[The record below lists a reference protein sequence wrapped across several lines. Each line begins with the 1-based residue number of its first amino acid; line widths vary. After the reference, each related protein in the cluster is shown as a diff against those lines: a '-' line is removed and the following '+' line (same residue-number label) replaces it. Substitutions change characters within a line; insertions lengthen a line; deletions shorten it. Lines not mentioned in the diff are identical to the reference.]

1 MKIPQD
7 LSLSI
12 TKISTRSALTKS
24 PSRPKPLTSA
34 QLKEKRNN
42 PAINI
47 DFFTNLTKKILND
60 FYPKYCPNCPDK
72 LLTKEISTQ
81 PELIRCEGCRY
92 LTSRLSYTP
101 LHHMKL
107 PLWMFSYVFYESMI
121 QHPKVVTSTEISK
134 RLKISYK
141 GAAMLK
147 RRFQVFASQ
156 QLPKYQKLTYDAL
169 DREFKDFSLPPDE
182 DTDITEIMENRPYVC
197 ADTVVLY
204 SASQRANQGRK
215 RYRHAGS
222 TASIY
227 LSDKLGGR
235 QVGTLAHTIAIKSGP
250 VFFHSVPNQKMN
262 TLGVIIK
269 NHLPLQ
275 TPLMTDEGYP
285 WLWGIYKSHRS
296 VNHSARSSDARYRWA
311 RNRWSKNGVHN
322 QVAEGNHRLL
332 KTAFAS
338 YCYIRPENST
348 RYLNEF
354 SFLKNAHVFGLDV
367 ICENG
372 EMLAGDVDDAREMGR
387 SSFGSDPRGSLGPAV
402 GIGRKGYALRK
413 NDLGS
418 KNWFHSLIQEFE
430 YFPETE
436 SSKDNVVFQSGFS
449 LLNSPASLKDVNSL
463 LLKEMKAHNTF
474 WSDQNRTP
482 IQRRKELK
490 HQKTASKIWNL
501 ISEGK
506 ENGSYYSV
514 SEVCTLLNIHKIS
527 AMLILRKWLK
537 LRLIEKRR
545 INQACYNR
553 SIDFGIKKKAK
564 EFPYLL
570 YTNFKEKKTDESLKR
585 LK

>member
-1 MKIPQD
+1 
-7 LSLSI
+7 
-12 TKISTRSALTKS
+12 LT
-24 PSRPKPLTSA
+24 
-34 QLKEKRNN
+34 
-42 PAINI
+42 
-47 DFFTNLTKKILND
+47 F
-60 FYPKYCPNCPDK
+60 
-72 LLTKEISTQ
+72 
-81 PELIRCEGCRY
+81 
-92 LTSRLSYTP
+92 
-101 LHHMKL
+101 
-107 PLWMFSYVFYESMI
+107 
-121 QHPKVVTSTEISK
+121 
-134 RLKISYK
+134 
-141 GAAMLK
+141 
-147 RRFQVFASQ
+147 
-156 QLPKYQKLTYDAL
+156 DAL

-235 QVGTLAHTIAIKSGP
+235 QVGTLAHTIAIKQGP

-262 TLGVIIK
+262 TLGPIIQD
-269 NHLPLQ
+269 HLPLQ
-275 TPLMTDEGYP
+275 SPLMTDEGYP
-285 WLWGIYKSHRS
+285 WVWGIYKNHRS
-296 VNHSARSSDARYRWA
+296 VNHSAHSPSARYKWA

-367 ICENG
+367 ICEN
-372 EMLAGDVDDAREMGR
+372 ESVLAEEVDDAREMGR
-387 SSFGSDPRGSLGPAV
+387 SSFGSDPRRPLGPAV

-463 LLKEMKAHNTF
+463 FLKEMKAHNTF
-474 WSDQNRTP
+474 WSDKNRTP
-482 IQRRKELK
+482 IQRKKELK
-490 HQKTASKIWNL
+490 HQKTASKMWNL
-501 ISEGK
+501 ISDGK

-514 SEVCTLLNIHKIS
+514 SEVCSLLNIHKVS

-537 LRLIEKRR
+537 LKLIEKRR
-545 INQACYNR
+545 INQASYNR
-553 SIDFGIKKKAK
+553 SIDFGIKKKAQ

-570 YTNFKEKKTDESLKR
+570 YTNFKEKKTDGLVER

>member
-1 MKIPQD
+1 MQAALKTSLSTLPNPSDRNLVTWSEICISHQTYPNRNGNQLFPIIPETQSKQTEVKIPQD
-7 LSLSI
+7 LNLSI
-12 TKISTRSALTKS
+12 TNTFTPLAFTKSSSKS

-34 QLKEKRNN
+34 QLKEKRKN

-60 FYPKYCPNCPDK
+60 FYPKYCPNCEDK

-141 GAAMLK
+141 GAATLK
-147 RRFQVFASQ
+147 QRFQVFASQ

-169 DREFKDFSLPPDE
+169 AREFKDFSLPPDE

-227 LSDKLGGR
+227 LSDKLGGK
-235 QVGTLAHTIAIKSGP
+235 QVGTLAHTIAIKKGP

-269 NHLPLQ
+269 DHLPLQ

-285 WLWGIYKSHRS
+285 WLWNIYKNHRS
-296 VNHSARSSDARYRWA
+296 VNHSAHSKDARYKWA
-311 RNRWSKNGVHN
+311 RNRFSKNGCHN
-322 QVAEGNHRLL
+322 QVAEANHRVL

-372 EMLAGDVDDAREMGR
+372 EMLAGEVDDAREMGR
-387 SSFGSDPRGSLGPAV
+387 SSFGSDPGGPLGPAV
-402 GIGRKGYALRK
+402 GIGRKG
-413 NDLGS
+413 
-418 KNWFHSLIQEFE
+418 
-430 YFPETE
+430 
-436 SSKDNVVFQSGFS
+436 
-449 LLNSPASLKDVNSL
+449 
-463 LLKEMKAHNTF
+463 
-474 WSDQNRTP
+474 
-482 IQRRKELK
+482 
-490 HQKTASKIWNL
+490 
-501 ISEGK
+501 
-506 ENGSYYSV
+506 
-514 SEVCTLLNIHKIS
+514 
-527 AMLILRKWLK
+527 
-537 LRLIEKRR
+537 
-545 INQACYNR
+545 
-553 SIDFGIKKKAK
+553 
-564 EFPYLL
+564 
-570 YTNFKEKKTDESLKR
+570 
-585 LK
+585 